1 MPKPPKK
8 TGDATLETTT
18 IDSHF
23 ALAADPAFAS
33 LIAPLGTLPGGPY
46 DYAFVSTGSSGP
58 GSTITVGA
66 SLAALN
72 GVISSGNGKNT
83 VDLTLSSGANL
94 VLTGNGNDSVIGGL
108 GADTISGGNGK
119 DVLGGGAGNDV
130 ISGGNGKDDV
140 TGGLDIGTFSS
151 TTDILTSVTTTA
163 FTAGDILT
171 GGNGN
176 DSFHYALGDGVDQ
189 ITDFDAGNDQLVLE
203 GITADQLLSFTD
215 GTDLY
220 IGVND
225 GLGGMTANSVI
236 RLDGVTDIAQVQ
248 NDLLFV

>member
-1 MPKPPKK
+1 MPKGPKK
-8 TGDATLETTT
+8 TGDAVLETTT
-18 IDSHF
+18 LDSHF
-23 ALAADPAFAS
+23 ALAANPAFAA
-33 LIAPLGTLPGGPY
+33 LTAPLGTLPGGPY
-46 DYAFVSTGSSGP
+46 DYAFVNTSSSGS

-72 GVISSGNGKNT
+72 GVISSGNGKDT
-83 VDLTLSSGANL
+83 VNLALSSGANL
-94 VLTGNGNDSVIGGL
+94 VLAGNGNDSVMGGL

-119 DVLGGGAGNDV
+119 DVLRGGAGNDA
-130 ISGGNGKDDV
+130 IGGGTGNDDL

-151 TTDILTSVTTTA
+151 TIDVGTGLRTTV
-163 FTAGDILT
+163 FTAGDSLA
-171 GGNGN
+171 GGKGN
-176 DSFHYALGDGVDQ
+176 DTFHYAFGDGVDQ
-189 ITDFDAGNDQLVLE
+189 ISDFEVGRDELVLD

-225 GLGGMTANSVI
+225 GVGGMTANSVI